1 VNLDVSLITPNG
13 LRLSDTRRAAGTLS
27 ALEEQCRS
35 HERRVRGGDGGLGGE
50 GMMTNITVQCARL
63 RAQIGRHLVAASL
76 IVGAATMSACA
87 SGGVGTRA
95 AQFGSSPSAVVIE
108 NNSWDRVTV
117 YISRGDQLWRLG
129 DVGALGRT
137 EFPVQRLGFLAD
149 GRSTFLVAHPLAGQS
164 FRSEQFMF
172 PTGGVAVWT
181 IENQSGLSHV
191 SVR

>member
-1 VNLDVSLITPNG
+1 
-13 LRLSDTRRAAGTLS
+13 
-27 ALEEQCRS
+27 
-35 HERRVRGGDGGLGGE
+35 
-50 GMMTNITVQCARL
+50 MTNITVQCARL
-63 RAQIGRHLVAASL
+63 RATMCRHLVVASL
-76 IVGAATMSACA
+76 VAGAAGMTGCA
-87 SGGVGTRA
+87 SSGVGLRA
-95 AQFGSSPSAVVIE
+95 QQMDNPPSSIVIE

-129 DVGALGRT
+129 DVGALTRS
-137 EFPVQRLGFLAD
+137 EFPVQKLGFFAD
-149 GRSTFLVAHPLAGQS
+149 GRSTFLVARPLAGQQ

>member
-1 VNLDVSLITPNG
+1 
-13 LRLSDTRRAAGTLS
+13 
-27 ALEEQCRS
+27 
-35 HERRVRGGDGGLGGE
+35 
-50 GMMTNITVQCARL
+50 MMTNITVQCARL
-63 RAQIGRHLVAASL
+63 RAQISRHVVAASL

-87 SGGVGTRA
+87 SGGIGTRA
-95 AQFGSSPSAVVIE
+95 AQMQSGASAVVIE

-129 DVGALGRT
+129 DVGALSKA
-137 EFPVQRLGFLAD
+137 EFPMQRLGFFAD
-149 GRSTFLVAHPLAGQS
+149 GRTTFLVARPLAGQQ

-172 PTGGVAVWT
+172 PQGGIATWT

>member
-1 VNLDVSLITPNG
+1 
-13 LRLSDTRRAAGTLS
+13 
-27 ALEEQCRS
+27 
-35 HERRVRGGDGGLGGE
+35 
-50 GMMTNITVQCARL
+50 MMMNVTVQCARL
-63 RAQIGRHLVAASL
+63 RAQVGRHLVAVSM
-76 IVGAATMSACA
+76 IVGAATMTACA

-95 AQFGSSPSAVVIE
+95 AQYGSSPSAVVIE
-108 NNSWDRVTV
+108 NNSWDRVTI

-172 PTGGVAVWT
+172 PTNGVAVWT

>member
-1 VNLDVSLITPNG
+1 
-13 LRLSDTRRAAGTLS
+13 
-27 ALEEQCRS
+27 
-35 HERRVRGGDGGLGGE
+35 
-50 GMMTNITVQCARL
+50 MTNITVQCARL
-63 RAQIGRHLVAASL
+63 RARLGRQLVAVAV
-76 IVGAATMSACA
+76 IVSAAGTMSACA

-95 AQFGSSPSAVVIE
+95 QQMGNSPTAVVIE

-129 DVGALGRT
+129 DVGALART
-137 EFPVQRLGFLAD
+137 EFPVQRLGFIAD
-149 GRSTFLVAHPLAGQS
+149 GRSTYLVAHPLAGQS

-172 PTGGVAVWT
+172 PSGGVAVWT

>member
-1 VNLDVSLITPNG
+1 
-13 LRLSDTRRAAGTLS
+13 
-27 ALEEQCRS
+27 
-35 HERRVRGGDGGLGGE
+35 
-50 GMMTNITVQCARL
+50 MMMNVTVQCARL
-63 RAQIGRHLVAASL
+63 RAEMSRHLVAASL

-87 SGGVGTRA
+87 SGGVGARA
-95 AQFGSSPSAVVIE
+95 AQWSNSPSAVVIE
-108 NNSWDRVTV
+108 NNSWDRVTI

-191 SVR
+191 SLR

>member
-1 VNLDVSLITPNG
+1 MSVI
-13 LRLSDTRRAAGTLS
+13 
-27 ALEEQCRS
+27 
-35 HERRVRGGDGGLGGE
+35 VR
-50 GMMTNITVQCARL
+50 CARL
-63 RAQIGRHLVAASL
+63 RARLSRQLVAAA
-76 IVGAATMSACA
+76 IVAGAAGMSACA

-95 AQFGSSPSAVVIE
+95 QQYDASPSSVVIE

-129 DVGALGRT
+129 DVGALGKT
-137 EFPVQRLGFLAD
+137 EFPVQKLGFIAD
-149 GRSTFLVAHPLAGQS
+149 GRSTYLVAHPLAGES

-172 PTGGVAVWT
+172 PNGGVAVWT

>member
-1 VNLDVSLITPNG
+1 
-13 LRLSDTRRAAGTLS
+13 
-27 ALEEQCRS
+27 
-35 HERRVRGGDGGLGGE
+35 
-50 GMMTNITVQCARL
+50 MTSITVQCARL
-63 RAQIGRHLVAASL
+63 RARLSRQLVAASI
-76 IVGAATMSACA
+76 IVGAASMSACA
-87 SGGVGTRA
+87 SAGGVGTRA
-95 AQFGSSPSAVVIE
+95 AQYDASPTSVVIE

-129 DVGALGRT
+129 DVGALART
-137 EFPVQRLGFLAD
+137 EFPIQRLGFIAD

-172 PTGGVAVWT
+172 PSGGVAVWT

>member
-1 VNLDVSLITPNG
+1 
-13 LRLSDTRRAAGTLS
+13 
-27 ALEEQCRS
+27 
-35 HERRVRGGDGGLGGE
+35 
-50 GMMTNITVQCARL
+50 MMNITVQCARL
-63 RAQIGRHLVAASL
+63 RAEMSRHLVAASI
-76 IVGAATMSACA
+76 IVGAATMTACA

-95 AQFGSSPSAVVIE
+95 AQYGSSPSAVVIE

-129 DVGALGRT
+129 DVGALART
-137 EFPVQRLGFLAD
+137 EFPVQRLGFLSD

>member
-1 VNLDVSLITPNG
+1 
-13 LRLSDTRRAAGTLS
+13 
-27 ALEEQCRS
+27 
-35 HERRVRGGDGGLGGE
+35 
-50 GMMTNITVQCARL
+50 MMMNVTVQCARL
-63 RAQIGRHLVAASL
+63 RAQISRHLVAASMVL
-76 IVGAATMSACA
+76 GAATMTGCA
-87 SGGVGTRA
+87 SSGVGSRA
-95 AQFGSSPSAVVIE
+95 AAFGNSPTSVVIE

-129 DVGALGRT
+129 DVGALART

-164 FRSEQFMF
+164 FKSEQFMF

>member
-1 VNLDVSLITPNG
+1 
-13 LRLSDTRRAAGTLS
+13 
-27 ALEEQCRS
+27 
-35 HERRVRGGDGGLGGE
+35 
-50 GMMTNITVQCARL
+50 MMTNITVQCARL
-63 RAQIGRHLVAASL
+63 RAQISRHLVAASL

-87 SGGVGTRA
+87 SSGIGTRA
-95 AQFGSSPSAVVIE
+95 AQMDGGASSVVIE

-129 DVGALGRT
+129 DVGALARL
-137 EFPVQRLGFLAD
+137 EFPVQRLGFIAD
-149 GRSTFLVAHPLAGQS
+149 GRSTYLVAHPLAGQS

-172 PTGGVAVWT
+172 PSGGIAVWT

>member
-1 VNLDVSLITPNG
+1 
-13 LRLSDTRRAAGTLS
+13 
-27 ALEEQCRS
+27 
-35 HERRVRGGDGGLGGE
+35 
-50 GMMTNITVQCARL
+50 MMTSITVQCARL
-63 RAQIGRHLVAASL
+63 RAQLSRHLVAAS
-76 IVGAATMSACA
+76 IVVGAAGMSACA
-87 SGGVGTRA
+87 SGGGVGMRA
-95 AQFGSSPSAVVIE
+95 AQYDASPTSVVIE

-129 DVGALGRT
+129 DVGALART
-137 EFPVQRLGFLAD
+137 EFPIQRLGFIAD

-172 PTGGVAVWT
+172 PSGGIAVWT

>member
-1 VNLDVSLITPNG
+1 
-13 LRLSDTRRAAGTLS
+13 
-27 ALEEQCRS
+27 
-35 HERRVRGGDGGLGGE
+35 
-50 GMMTNITVQCARL
+50 MMTNITVQCARL
-63 RAQIGRHLVAASL
+63 RAQISRHLVAASL

-87 SGGVGTRA
+87 SSGIGTRA
-95 AQFGSSPSAVVIE
+95 AQMDGGASSVVIE

-129 DVGALGRT
+129 DVGALARL
-137 EFPVQRLGFLAD
+137 EFPVQRLGFIAD
-149 GRSTFLVAHPLAGQS
+149 GRSTYLVAHPLAGQS

-191 SVR
+191 SLR

>member
-1 VNLDVSLITPNG
+1 
-13 LRLSDTRRAAGTLS
+13 
-27 ALEEQCRS
+27 
-35 HERRVRGGDGGLGGE
+35 
-50 GMMTNITVQCARL
+50 MTNITVQCARL
-63 RAQIGRHLVAASL
+63 RAQIGRHLVAASI
-76 IVGAATMSACA
+76 IVGAATMTACA

-95 AQFGSSPSAVVIE
+95 AQFVSSPSAVVIE

-172 PTGGVAVWT
+172 PTGGVAIWT

>member
-1 VNLDVSLITPNG
+1 
-13 LRLSDTRRAAGTLS
+13 
-27 ALEEQCRS
+27 
-35 HERRVRGGDGGLGGE
+35 
-50 GMMTNITVQCARL
+50 MTNITVQCARL
-63 RAQIGRHLVAASL
+63 RAQVGRHLVAASM
-76 IVGAATMSACA
+76 IVGAATMTACA

-95 AQFGSSPSAVVIE
+95 AQYGSSPSAVVIE

-129 DVGALGRT
+129 DVGALART
-137 EFPVQRLGFLAD
+137 EFPVQKLGFLSD

-172 PTGGVAVWT
+172 PTNGVAVWT

>member
-1 VNLDVSLITPNG
+1 
-13 LRLSDTRRAAGTLS
+13 
-27 ALEEQCRS
+27 
-35 HERRVRGGDGGLGGE
+35 
-50 GMMTNITVQCARL
+50 MMNITVQCARL
-63 RAQIGRHLVAASL
+63 RAEMSRHLVAASL

-87 SGGVGTRA
+87 SGGVGMRA
-95 AQFGSSPSAVVIE
+95 AQYGSAPSAVVIE

-129 DVGALGRT
+129 DVGALART